1 MPLKIVKSSAAY
13 KTTQEFLGRYERF
26 LMPSTLLGG
35 TIIDAVQFRT
45 FSIET
50 TFIISGVYAV
60 LCGLAMI
67 VMVTP
72 MRDHGRLMKY
82 AHLAAPYVQQFTIG
96 ALLSTALLFY
106 WFSGSLGASWPLLLL
121 VALLMV
127 SNEVFRG
134 YFLLPT
140 VQVGVYAFA
149 SLSLFATFFAYWLNS
164 LSPWVFVLGGLAS
177 VLYVVGF
184 LVLFVR
190 IGRLEY
196 YRRTMWFIVTGVFA
210 IMNIAYF
217 LNLIPPIPLSL
228 REAGMYYSVAR
239 SNGDYVLVGEDE
251 SILESL
257 IPGQTMHI
265 SQGDRLY
272 AYSTIFAPA
281 DLSATIIHT
290 WEYKDE
296 TEGWTEIAELPFV
309 VTGGRDEGF
318 RGYSYL
324 TNTREGTW
332 RVTVKTARGQV
343 LGRIPFRVEYNEG
356 E

>member
-1 MPLKIVKSSAAY
+1 MPA
-13 KTTQEFLGRYERF
+13 
-26 LMPSTLLGG
+26 TLLGG
-35 TIIDAVQFRT
+35 TILDAIQFRS

-50 TFIISGVYAV
+50 TFIISGVYML
-60 LCGLAMI
+60 LCAFAMT

-72 MRDHGRLMKY
+72 IREQHRFMRY
-82 AHLAAPYVQQFTIG
+82 VHLVAPYVQQFTIG

-140 VQVGVYAFA
+140 VQVAVFSFA
-149 SLSLFATFFAYWLNS
+149 TLSLSATFFAYSLNS
-164 LSPWVFVLGGLAS
+164 LSPWVFVLGGFAS
-177 VLYVVGF
+177 VLVMTGF
-184 LVLFVR
+184 LTLFLR
-190 IGRLEY
+190 IGRLAHL
-196 YRRTMWFIVTGVFA
+196 RRVMWFVVTGVFA
-210 IMNIAYF
+210 AMNIAYF

-257 IPGQTMHI
+257 VPGQVMRI
-265 SQGDRLY
+265 AKGDRLY

-290 WEYKDE
+290 WEYKDPDD
-296 TEGWTEIAELPFV
+296 GWIEIAELPFV

-324 TNTREGTW
+324 TSTHEGKW
-332 RVTVKTARGQV
+332 RVTVQTARGQV
-343 LGRIPFRVEYNEG
+343 LGRIPFRVEYKDG